1 MTSSA
6 DNDIRPAVLTKAQ
19 AAKYLASSEVT
30 LSRLVKAGD
39 IPHTRVGK
47 SLRFRIVD
55 LDEYLEEHTSRKWKR
70 AKPGGPGKPRKDVT
84 HSKRKA
90 RKSS

>member
-6 DNDIRPAVLTKAQ
+6 DIDIRPAVLTKAQ
-19 AAKYLASSEVT
+19 AAKYLAISEVT
-30 LSRLVKAGD
+30 LSRLIKAGD

-55 LDEYLEEHTSRKWKR
+55 LDEYLEANTTRKWKQ
-70 AKPGGPGKPRKDVT
+70 AKPGGPGL
-84 HSKRKA
+84 
-90 RKSS
+90 